1 MMIWFAGILQNAC
14 VITPMKIKQQQT
26 KHWVVSVVFQR
37 NYAHLLTLSVEST
50 CSTVKTQST
59 NFSISGTSKIIYF
72 CGFLALPPLFFR
84 RLMETSH
91 LGAPIRDLQSHM
103 AFFYVILFFSLEI
116 ETSGPLKEL
125 SQCKVCFDNLLL
137 ETSSFRPV
145 QFQKLSLHT
154 RSRNPRYVPEMKKV
168 FVQNILRRF

>member
-14 VITPMKIKQQQT
+14 CNNANKNKTTTNKT
-26 KHWVVSVVFQR
+26 LSCECGLLTR

-50 CSTVKTQST
+50 CSTVKTQRT

-91 LGAPIRDLQSHM
+91 LGAPLEIFSHTWR
-103 AFFYVILFFSLEI
+103 FSTLFYSSFWMRSWRNAWRRYLFRSGSEVTIAEHETVILR
-116 ETSGPLKEL
+116 
-125 SQCKVCFDNLLL
+125 LL
-137 ETSSFRPV
+137 
-145 QFQKLSLHT
+145 
-154 RSRNPRYVPEMKKV
+154 
-168 FVQNILRRF
+168 